1 MTDKFNLQNKRLM
14 DSIEQT
20 LLLLSKSGGELIKAV
35 AKSLVLKIKPYD
47 FIEFKHSAIYRAIR
61 TYNEKRE
68 SVIRL
73 SGLYSPLFGREK
85 EALEEEPFSLIVNVD
100 EQTFKRGYIWYSP
113 EKDRAFRMEDLS
125 YFVLEQD
132 NYIPFDLSVS
142 NKP

>member
-1 MTDKFNLQNKRLM
+1 MSEKFNLQNKRLM

-47 FIEFKHSAIYRAIR
+47 FVEFKHSAIYRAIR
-61 TYNEKRE
+61 TYNEKRD

-73 SGLYSPLFGREK
+73 SGLYSPLFGLEK
-85 EALEEEPFSLIVNVD
+85 EALKEEPFSLIVNVD
-100 EQTFKRGYIWYSP
+100 EQTFKQGFIWYSP
-113 EKDRAFRMEDLS
+113 GKDRAFRMEDLS

-132 NYIPFDLSVS
+132 NYIPFDLSVT

>member
-1 MTDKFNLQNKRLM
+1 MSEKFNLQNKRLM

-47 FIEFKHSAIYRAIR
+47 FVEFKHSAIYRAIR
-61 TYNEKRE
+61 TYNEKRD

-73 SGLYSPLFGREK
+73 SGLYSPLFGLEK
-85 EALEEEPFSLIVNVD
+85 EALKEEPFSLIVNVD
-100 EQTFKRGYIWYSP
+100 EQTFKQGFIWYSP

-132 NYIPFDLSVS
+132 NYIPFDLSVT
-142 NKP
+142 NNP

>member
-1 MTDKFNLQNKRLM
+1 MSEKFNLQNKRLM

-47 FIEFKHSAIYRAIR
+47 FVEFKHSAIYRAIR
-61 TYNEKRE
+61 TYNEKRD

-73 SGLYSPLFGREK
+73 SGLYSPLFGLEK
-85 EALEEEPFSLIVNVD
+85 EALKEEPFSLIVNVD
-100 EQTFKRGYIWYSP
+100 EQTFKQGFIWYSP
-113 EKDRAFRMEDLS
+113 EKNRAFRMEDLS

-132 NYIPFDLSVS
+132 NYIPFDLSVT

>member
-20 LLLLSKSGGELIKAV
+20 LLLLSKSGSELIKAV

-47 FIEFKHSAIYRAIR
+47 FVEFKHSAIYRAIR

-73 SGLYSPLFGREK
+73 AGLYSPLFGREAGK
-85 EALEEEPFSLIVNVD
+85 AEQEPFSLIVNVD
-100 EQTFKRGYIWYSP
+100 EQSLKQGFIWYSP
-113 EKDRAFRMEDLS
+113 ENDKAFRMEELN
-125 YFVLEQD
+125 YFVLDQD
-132 NYIPFDLSVS
+132 TFLPYSPSGS
-142 NKP
+142 NKI

>member
-1 MTDKFNLQNKRLM
+1 MSEKFNLQNKRLM

-47 FIEFKHSAIYRAIR
+47 FVEFKHSAIYRAIR
-61 TYNEKRE
+61 TYNEKRD

-73 SGLYSPLFGREK
+73 SGLYSPLFGLEK
-85 EALEEEPFSLIVNVD
+85 EALKEQPFSLIVNVD
-100 EQTFKRGYIWYSP
+100 EQTFKQGFIWYSP

-132 NYIPFDLSVS
+132 NYIPFDLSVT

>member
-1 MTDKFNLQNKRLM
+1 M

-47 FIEFKHSAIYRAIR
+47 FVEFKHSAIYRAIR
-61 TYNEKRE
+61 TYNEKRD

-73 SGLYSPLFGREK
+73 SGLYSPLFGLEK
-85 EALEEEPFSLIVNVD
+85 EALKEEPFSLIVNVD
-100 EQTFKRGYIWYSP
+100 EQTFKQGFIWYSP

-132 NYIPFDLSVS
+132 NYIPFALSVT